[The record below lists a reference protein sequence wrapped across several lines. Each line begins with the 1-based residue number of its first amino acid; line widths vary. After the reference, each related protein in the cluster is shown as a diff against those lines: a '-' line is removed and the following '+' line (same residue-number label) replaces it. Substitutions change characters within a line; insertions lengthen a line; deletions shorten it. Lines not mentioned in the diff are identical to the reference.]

1 MDIYA
6 DGTVW
11 FYPPPPQFS
20 LVYLPTY
27 YMYALIVNAT
37 HFKK

>member
-1 MDIYA
+1 MEPF
-6 DGTVW
+6 GFT
-11 FYPPPPQFS
+11 PPPPQFS

>member
-1 MDIYA
+1 MEPF
-6 DGTVW
+6 GFT
-11 FYPPPPQFS
+11 PPPQFS